1 MAKALL
7 IAEKPSLMRDAQA
20 AYKKYGFPDQID
32 FKAFVGH
39 TMTLLAPEE
48 YHSEWAE
55 WKIETLPLIPETFK
69 YKPTADKEKIYKEL
83 KHQIETGGYD
93 YLINCCDPGREGQ
106 HIFHNFYQTI
116 GCKLPVKRMWHNDT
130 TLKGMKKAFDNLR
143 DDLND
148 PALVS
153 MTEASKL
160 RAYFD
165 WLIGMNFS
173 RAFTLVGNKKVAI
186 GRVMTPT
193 LRLVVDRELELQNF
207 KKQKFWELMGD
218 FGTYQ
223 GLYQNSEGE
232 SRIMDKTTLEQLIH
246 QVQGKSGEIVQVET
260 ERQTRYAPKLY
271 ALSDI
276 QGDANESYGYTMAET
291 LKIIQTLYE
300 SKILSYPRTD
310 SNYITEAVADD
321 FPKMLQVIEQI
332 PSVQPYVQAILKNP
346 TKIKEM
352 SRHSTYVDNSKV
364 SDHYAIVP
372 TGATFNF
379 SQLTKPQQNILEL
392 VAKRLVSIFLPPIQM
407 DKSVILTVVEGHQ
420 FKTNGSILVDPG
432 YSVIYGTKFK
442 DKVLPVL
449 TQGESIT
456 LVKTDIAEKET
467 KPPKRYTEKTL
478 GNALKYAGRL
488 VDDEE
493 MKQALN
499 HREGIGTPATR
510 GDIVEKLVKIQMIE
524 RKKNNLQATPYGIAI
539 IQHLNGHPV
548 TSPELTGTWEGKLLK
563 IEACELKPQVFYQ
576 EMIQYIQQETEA
588 IKHMKFSMA
597 SSSLKTVGNCP
608 CCGKPVVVGK
618 DYYFCQEYR
627 KTCKFI
633 IGKETYGAKISET
646 DVKAIL
652 EGKKTKEKTFKFKKD
667 GKNISSK
674 GKLYFNSNENRVRI
688 EFSSNGSGT
697 NGPAKVLGKCPKCGK
712 SVLSGNY
719 YRCEGYKE
727 TCDFIMGKTICQ
739 APLDE
744 SDIQTLLS
752 GGTTPPKQMVFKSG
766 KTGTASLY
774 LDKGELKFKF

>member
-7 IAEKPSLMRDAQA
+7 IAEKPSLMREAEA

-39 TMTLLAPEE
+39 TMTLLAPED
-48 YHSEWAE
+48 YHSEWAD
-55 WKIETLPLIPETFK
+55 WKIEALPLVPDQFK
-69 YKPTADKEKIYKEL
+69 YKPTADKEKIYNEL
-83 KHQIETGGYD
+83 KHQIETGNYD

-106 HIFHNFYQTI
+106 HIFHNFYRTI
-116 GCKLPVKRMWHNDT
+116 GCKLPVKRMWHNDV
-130 TLKGMKKAFDNLR
+130 TLKGMKRAFDHLR
-143 DDLND
+143 DDLHE
-148 PALVS
+148 PALVN
-153 MTEASKL
+153 MTEASML

-193 LRLVVDRELELQNF
+193 LRLVVERELELQNF
-207 KKQKFWELMGD
+207 QKQKFWELIGD
-218 FGTYQ
+218 FGAYQ
-223 GLYQNSEGE
+223 GLYQTAEGDT
-232 SRIMDKTTLEQLIH
+232 RIMDPAVVKQLIQ
-246 QVQGKSGEIVQVET
+246 QVEGKTGEIVQVET

-332 PSVQPYVQAILKNP
+332 PSVQGYVQAILKNP

-352 SRHSTYVDNSKV
+352 SRHSSYVDDKKV

-372 TGATFNF
+372 TGTNFDFNK
-379 SQLTKPQQNILEL
+379 LTKPQQNILEL

-432 YSVIYGTKFK
+432 YSVVYGTKFK

-449 TQGESIT
+449 TQGASVV
-456 LVKTDIAEKET
+456 LAKTDVVEKET
-467 KPPKRYTEKTL
+467 KPPKRYTEKSL

-488 VDDEE
+488 VEDEE

-524 RKKNNLQATPYGIAI
+524 RKKNNLHATPYGISI

-563 IEACELKPQVFYQ
+563 IEACELKPTVFYQ
-576 EMIQYIQQETEA
+576 EMIEYIKKETET
-588 IKHMKFSMA
+588 IKQMNFNMA
-597 SSSLKTVGNCP
+597 SSSLKSLGNCP
-608 CCGKPVVVGK
+608 RCGKPMLVGK
-618 DYYFCQEYR
+618 NYYLCQEYN
-627 KTCKFI
+627 KTCKFVI
-633 IGKETYGAKISET
+633 AKETYGAKITET
-646 DVKAIL
+646 DVKAIID
-652 EGKKTKEKTFKFKKD
+652 GKMTKEKTFKFKKD
-667 GKNISSK
+667 GKEIASK
-674 GKLYFNSNENRVRI
+674 GKLYFNSEEQRVRI
-688 EFSSNGSGT
+688 QFSQTSSGKT
-697 NGPAKVLGKCPKCGK
+697 NATPLGKCPKCGK
-712 SVLSGNY
+712 AVVSGNY

-727 TCDFIMGKTICQ
+727 TCDFIMSKTICQ
-739 APLDE
+739 ATINEADMK
-744 SDIQTLLS
+744 TLLT
-752 GGTTPPKQMVFKSG
+752 GGVTAPKNMVFKSG
-766 KTGTASLY
+766 KSGTASLY
-774 LDKGELKFKF
+774 LEKGELKFKF